1 MTEEKALHPPASQ
14 VTLSPLSPSPPLVLV
29 VSGPSGSGKSTLVQR
44 ILELPGTMAS
54 VSCTTRPRRATE
66 ATGKCYDFVT
76 EAQFDEMV
84 RNGDFLEYARVF
96 GKHSYGTPKKWL
108 EESRR
113 TGLDLVLEI
122 DVQGA
127 LQVKKSLPESVAIFI
142 LPPSREELERRL
154 RSRGTDSED
163 EITRRLAK
171 ARAEISA
178 FRSYDFCILN
188 EDVALAGREA
198 IAIVTALRCTT
209 ARRQARVEKLLA
221 SFGEKD

>member
-1 MTEEKALHPPASQ
+1 MTAEKDLVSSGVSSPAS
-14 VTLSPLSPSPPLVLV
+14 PLVLV

-44 ILELPGTMAS
+44 ILELPGTMVS
-54 VSCTTRPRRATE
+54 TSCTTRPRRATE
-66 ATGKCYDFVT
+66 ASGKCYDFVT

-108 EESRR
+108 DESRK

-127 LQVKKSLPESVAIFI
+127 LQVKKKLPESVAIFI
-142 LPPSREELERRL
+142 LPPSRKELERRL
-154 RSRGTDSED
+154 RSRGTDSEE

-171 ARAEISA
+171 ARDEISA
-178 FRSYDFCILN
+178 FRSYDYCVVN
-188 EDVALAGREA
+188 EDIALAGREA
-198 IAIVTALRCTT
+198 IAIVTALRCTI
-209 ARRQARVEKLLA
+209 ARRQARVETLLA
-221 SFGEKD
+221 SFGGKD